1 MLQKYENNL
10 EYNIWISN
18 IFTIPMTKFLLT
30 RYYRILCYFISLVL
44 TIILQGIPVKFV
56 N

>member
-18 IFTIPMTKFLLT
+18 IFTIPMTKFLLA
-30 RYYRILCYFISLVL
+30 RYYRILYNPKNKKYIFRSIS
-44 TIILQGIPVKFV
+44 